1 MILLGLH
8 LMMLKSF
15 GIKPGIKWIALG
27 LLLLS
32 NLVPFAVTAQVGG
45 AFFADFQLTGKGRQ
59 NNATCMV
66 QDGEGNMQMATL
78 AGVVVFDGS
87 NTSLVGTGAQTWV
100 LDYVPENQKT
110 YVGCD
115 GRIGYIKR
123 NSYGKFMFTRIPLKG
138 VEDQGF
144 YEVCSNGKDV
154 YYQSSDLIVKVTD
167 DKITAQ
173 WKRPM
178 QGNFAGIFNLKGTI
192 FVNVSSSGIYTLQ
205 PGGKF
210 KKHAMEDSRLAEEE
224 LMFVCPR
231 SENEVLLGTTAN
243 EIFVFNGSSLT
254 QLVSDKAS
262 YIQAKS
268 IYDGKKLNNTYMV
281 LSTLYGGVLV
291 MNMYNGIV
299 SEMYN
304 TATGFPDDQI
314 YSIAIDKGQGI
325 WTNHELGFTRIDRNV
340 PVKYFSAYPGITTRV
355 YSVSEINGTL
365 YAGCS
370 DGLYRLKAVDNLD
383 EYERALK
390 ATQEIKK
397 AQKESKAGSKSDAV
411 DEPNET
417 REPIISE
424 PTNPTIGPTGPTE
437 PTTPDETAID
447 RAGKKIKGMWK
458 RVKDKIPGNTGDGS
472 GGGQLNPKSNRSY
485 SNSPVSF
492 ERVNHNASVF
502 RFAVIGEDKGS
513 QFIYSKV
520 DGINSKVKK
529 ILTTPTG
536 LICVTNTGLIEYNG
550 SSAKT
555 IFSGEIKDAMYSAG
569 RIYLVSS
576 TGPYVIEPDGSS
588 YYIAVNSKYK
598 SLSTVFVENA
608 NTLWIGGTNH
618 VIKVTLGSH
627 GSVTKEKLIEI
638 PAEFPDYMSICK
650 SGDVIF
656 FVSGGGLFEYQP
668 SNETAVPA
676 QQVVAADNEILEY
689 VINPAGNTLF
699 IKSVEGWKEV
709 KNHNEQSDMGLLDV
723 LNDVRY
729 VFKNNNGN
737 VWAVSNRGDI
747 YYLNRNIPAGS
758 SFAGFDVY
766 IRGFLGGFNGNPF
779 NLSDLNISYREG
791 AIEIK
796 WGSNLYLKSEGT
808 WYRYKIEG
816 SGRNQWSQWTRQT
829 SLKIQLTPGS
839 YTFVVQAKD
848 VLGNVSPERKISFY
862 IKPPFWQ
869 TWWFYT
875 LMAMLLAG
883 IIYIIFRWRNR
894 ALLENQKRLEAMVV
908 ERTTELAEEK
918 EKTEDLLL
926 NILPKAVAQEL
937 KELGQ
942 SRVRRHPESAVMF
955 TDFCNFTKMS
965 MNMTAEE
972 LVEKLDH
979 YFRKFDEIVDKYG
992 LEKIKTIGDAYMCAA
1007 GVPQP
1012 RKNYSLAIVMAAL
1025 EIIDVVAKADAH
1037 WQIRV
1042 GIHQGGLVSGVV
1054 GKRKFAYDIWGD
1066 TVNVASR
1073 MESSSEPM
1081 NINITE
1087 QVFDQIKDYFECEK
1101 RGEVEAKSLGKT
1113 NMYFVKG
1120 LKNAYSTNGNKL
1132 EPNKDFLALLN

>member
-1 MILLGLH
+1 MF
-8 LMMLKSF
+8 KSC
-15 GIKPGIKWIALG
+15 KKRTRYQWATLG
-27 LLLLS
+27 LLLVFSL
-32 NLVPFAVTAQVGG
+32 NFFALRAQIGG

-87 NTSLVGTGAQTWV
+87 NTSLVGTGAQTWI

-115 GRIGYIKR
+115 GRIGFIKR
-123 NSYGKFMFTRIPLKG
+123 NSFGKFVFTRIPLKG

-144 YEVCSNGKDV
+144 YDIAVSGKDV
-154 YYQSSDLIVKVTD
+154 YFQSSDLIVKVTD
-167 DKITAQ
+167 EKITAQ
-173 WKRPM
+173 WKRPS
-178 QGNFAGIFNLKGTI
+178 QGNFAGIFNIKNTL

-210 KKHAMEDSRLAEEE
+210 KKHAMDDSHLSEEE
-224 LMFVCPR
+224 LMFVCSR

-243 EIFVFNGSSLT
+243 QIFVFNGASIT
-254 QLVSDKAS
+254 ELVCDKAS
-262 YIQAKS
+262 YIQSKS
-268 IYDGKKLNNTYMV
+268 LYDGKKLNNTYMV
-281 LSTLYGGVLV
+281 VSTLYGGILVL
-291 MNMYNGIV
+291 NMYNGIV

-304 TATGFPDDQI
+304 TGTGFPDDQI

-355 YSVSEINGTL
+355 YSVAEANGTL

-390 ATQEIKK
+390 AAQEIKK
-397 AQKESKAGSKSDAV
+397 AQKESKAGSKSTTTDV
-411 DEPNET
+411 PDEPGESNPT
-417 REPIISE
+417 EPI
-424 PTNPTIGPTGPTE
+424 NPTIGPTGPTE
-437 PTTPDETAID
+437 TPTPDETAID
-447 RAGKKIKGMWK
+447 RAGKKIKGIWK
-458 RVKDKIPGNTGDGS
+458 RVKDKIPGSTGDGT
-472 GGGQLNPKSNRSY
+472 GGGQLNPKGYGSY
-485 SNSPVSF
+485 SNSPISF
-492 ERVNHNASVF
+492 ERVYRNTGIFHL
-502 RFAVIGEDKGS
+502 AVIGEDKGA
-513 QFIYSKV
+513 QYIYSKV
-520 DGINSKVKK
+520 EGINSKVKK

-536 LICVTNTGLIEYNG
+536 LICITNTGLFEYTGTGVKKLFN
-550 SSAKT
+550 
-555 IFSGEIKDAMYSAG
+555 GEIKDAVYSEG
-569 RIYLVSS
+569 RIFLVSS
-576 TGPYVIEPDGSS
+576 TGPFVIESDGTST
-588 YYIAVNSKYK
+588 YIAVNTRYK
-598 SLSTVFVENA
+598 SLSTVFLENA

-618 VIKVTLGSH
+618 VIKITLGSH
-627 GSVTKEKLIEI
+627 GSVVKEKLIEI

-668 SNETAVPA
+668 STESAVLA
-676 QQVVAADNEILEY
+676 QQVQATDNEILEY

-709 KNHNEQSDMGLLDV
+709 KNHNEKADMGLLDV

-729 VFKNNNGN
+729 VYKSNNGN

-747 YYLNRNIPAGS
+747 YFLNRNIPAGS
-758 SFAGFDVY
+758 SFSGFDVY
-766 IRGFLGGFNGNPF
+766 IRGFLGGFNGNPY
-779 NLSDLNISYREG
+779 NLSDLDISYREG

-796 WGSNLYLKSEGT
+796 WGSNLYLKSDGT

-816 SGRNQWSQWTRQT
+816 SGRSQWSQWTRQT

-839 YTFVVQAKD
+839 YTFIVQAKD
-848 VLGNVSPERKISFY
+848 ILGNLSPERKISFY

-875 LMAMLLAG
+875 IMAIVLAG
-883 IIYIIFRWRNR
+883 IIYFIFRWRNR

-1025 EIIDVVAKADAH
+1025 EIIDVVANAEAH

-1087 QVFDQIKDYFECEK
+1087 QVFDQIKDYFVCEK

-1120 LKNAYSTNGNKL
+1120 LKSAFCANGSPL
-1132 EPNKDFLALLN
+1132 VPNKEFLALLN